1 MDPPAR
7 NSSRKTSS
15 RALAGQQHAMEMH
28 VNRPPGFVRDPS
40 TSSSGCPPNSP
51 DDVGD
56 PQRWKSGPRPALG
69 FLGDETS
76 KELQRASHFGSQH
89 EPREKL
95 HHRRRHR
102 RRLTNRKSSRYRAVR
117 LTSLY
122 GRGVGTACSWGLG
135 RCGACG
141 WGKSDQDVLRPTRLV
156 PRLASTD
163 GGGGRR

>member
-56 PQRWKSGPRPALG
+56 PQRWKAGPRPALG

-76 KELQRASHFGSQH
+76 KELQRV
-89 EPREKL
+89 
-95 HHRRRHR
+95 
-102 RRLTNRKSSRYRAVR
+102 RA
-117 LTSLY
+117 
-122 GRGVGTACSWGLG
+122 A
-135 RCGACG
+135 
-141 WGKSDQDVLRPTRLV
+141 
-156 PRLASTD
+156 
-163 GGGGRR
+163 GGGGALTEFSASRWNTDPGMPREPSIPEPDARAISDRNMNREENCIIVEDIVGG